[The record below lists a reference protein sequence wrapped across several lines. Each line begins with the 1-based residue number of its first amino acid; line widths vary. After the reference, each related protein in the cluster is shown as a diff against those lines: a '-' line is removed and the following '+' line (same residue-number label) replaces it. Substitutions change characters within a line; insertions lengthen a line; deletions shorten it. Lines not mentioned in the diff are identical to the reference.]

1 MRVAGGFI
9 PRSRSRERVIPSL
22 RDGVKYGL
30 CPRGINAPATLT
42 RPSGA
47 KTTYAIF

>member
-9 PRSRSRERVIPSL
+9 PPSRSRERVTPSL
-22 RDGVKYGL
+22 RDGVKYDSA
-30 CPRGINAPATLT
+30 PRGIYAPATLT